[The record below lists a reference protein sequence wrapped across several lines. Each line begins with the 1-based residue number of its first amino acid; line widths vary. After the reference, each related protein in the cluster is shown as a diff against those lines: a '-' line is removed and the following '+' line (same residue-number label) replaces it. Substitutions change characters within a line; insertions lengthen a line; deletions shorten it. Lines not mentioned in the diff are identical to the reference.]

1 MAMTKCKECQTEIS
15 TTADACPKCGA
26 KQVRTSGCA
35 KVVLWFIGIVV
46 ALAAIGQCSSPSTST
61 TDTSSISPSASP
73 ISSSTPAIP
82 PPPLEPGAQWNYQQD
97 SDPMT
102 SAVTR
107 YAQVTSS
114 NTVEFQ
120 RPYSGAQHAT
130 LLLREH
136 PRHGKD
142 VIMSIE
148 RGQILCR
155 SYEDCNV
162 LVRFDD
168 QKPVTYPGVGPADGS
183 SENVFI
189 RNYSKFLAN
198 LKKAKRVRIST
209 EIYQQSSPVFEFDVS
224 GFNEQK
230 FKPTPK

>member
-1 MAMTKCKECQTEIS
+1 MAMTKCKECRAEIS
-15 TTADACPKCGA
+15 TTANACPKCGA
-26 KQVRTSGCA
+26 KPVRTSGCA
-35 KVVLWFIGIVV
+35 KIVLWFFGIVV
-46 ALAAIGQCSSPSTST
+46 ALVAIGKCASPSTSI
-61 TDTSSISPSASP
+61 TDTSSV
-73 ISSSTPAIP
+73 SSSTSSQPSTPAAP
-82 PPPLEPGAQWNYQQD
+82 PSSPEPGAQWRYQQD

-102 SAVTR
+102 SAVTSF
-107 YAQVTSS
+107 AQVTSS
-114 NTVEFQ
+114 NTVEFE

-168 QKPVTYPGVGPADGS
+168 GKPVTYSGIGPADSS
-183 SENVFI
+183 SESVFI
-189 RNYSKFLAN
+189 RNYPKFLTN

-209 EIYQQSSPVFEFDVS
+209 EVFRQGSPIFEFDVS
-224 GFNEQK
+224 GFDEQK
-230 FKPTPK
+230 FKSKSK

>member
-26 KQVRTSGCA
+26 KQVHTSGCA
-35 KVVLWFIGIVV
+35 KVVLWFIGIIV
-46 ALAAIGQCSSPSTST
+46 ALAAIGQCSSPSTSP
-61 TDTSSISPSASP
+61 TDTSST
-73 ISSSTPAIP
+73 SSSSSQEPTPPATP
-82 PPPLEPGAQWNYQQD
+82 PAPPVPGSQWSYNQE
-97 SDPMT
+97 SDAMT

-107 YAQVTSS
+107 YARVTST
-114 NTVEFQ
+114 NTVNFQ
-120 RPYSGAQHAT
+120 RPYSGDQHAT

-148 RGQILCR
+148 QGQILCR

-162 LVRFDD
+162 LVRFDE
-168 QKPVTYPGVGPADGS
+168 QKPATYSGVGPSDGS
-183 SENVFI
+183 SEHVFI

-198 LKKAKRVRIST
+198 LKKAKRVRISA
-209 EIYQQSSPVFEFDVS
+209 EIYQEGAPVFEFDVS
-224 GFNEQK
+224 GFDENK
-230 FKPTPK
+230 FKPASK